1 MPVRNWHLTIAYD
14 GTRFHGW
21 QIQPGPRTVQHE
33 LQTRL
38 RILFHDPQLLTAGTS
53 RTDAGVHAL
62 DQHVSFAVGTP
73 PEFDATHIRRT
84 LNRWLPED
92 VKILDV
98 AEAPPEF
105 HARHSACG
113 KAYTYAVYAGEKS
126 DPLWARFVWHSRRP
140 LCLEAMQE
148 AAAAFVGEHDF
159 SSFAV
164 NSGRADEVMVKTMY
178 NVEVLT
184 AGDLVCFSVV
194 GNSFL
199 YRMVR
204 SMVGY
209 LVHVGQGRATPADV
223 ARVLAAKDRCAAA
236 ESAPPQGLFLM
247 RVFFQPGEWRDYRP
261 TIPPFAGQR

>member
-1 MPVRNWHLTIAYD
+1 
-14 GTRFHGW
+14 
-21 QIQPGPRTVQHE
+21 
-33 LQTRL
+33 
-38 RILFHDPQLLTAGTS
+38 
-53 RTDAGVHAL
+53 
-62 DQHVSFAVGTP
+62 
-73 PEFDATHIRRT
+73 
-84 LNRWLPED
+84 
-92 VKILDV
+92 
-98 AEAPPEF
+98 
-105 HARHSACG
+105 
-113 KAYTYAVYAGEKS
+113 
-126 DPLWARFVWHSRRP
+126 
-140 LCLEAMQE
+140 
-148 AAAAFVGEHDF
+148 
-159 SSFAV
+159 
-164 NSGRADEVMVKTMY
+164 MVKTMY